1 MRLIRAQAL
10 AQAMKTIHICETE
23 NRELAE
29 TAPSDNLTPGGRD
42 GEWGGT
48 GGQWW
53 RHRRS
58 GQREMSQHHVWIMP
72 PTSRKQNLRM
82 EGMVFSNL
90 RIISLQH
97 VP

>member
-10 AQAMKTIHICETE
+10 AQAMKTIHSCETE
-23 NRELAE
+23 NTELAE
-29 TAPSDNLTPGGRD
+29 TALSDNLAPG
-42 GEWGGT
+42 EGGGA

-82 EGMVFSNL
+82 EGMVFSHL